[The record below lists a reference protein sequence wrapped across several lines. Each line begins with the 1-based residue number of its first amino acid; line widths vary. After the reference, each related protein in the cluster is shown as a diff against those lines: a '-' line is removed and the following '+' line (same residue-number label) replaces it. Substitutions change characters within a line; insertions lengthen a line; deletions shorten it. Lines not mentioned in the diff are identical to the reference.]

1 MQCVKVDKSTLD
13 KRRLKQEME
22 LALTIAGGNKF
33 QQDMQRLK
41 KSFSEILAE
50 HKGRNNLLPVLPP
63 VLVCEVKLDIVKYSK
78 LGRATRS

>member
-41 KSFSEILAE
+41 KSFSKILVE
-50 HKGRNNLLPVLPP
+50 HKGRNSLLPP
-63 VLVCEVKLDIVKYSK
+63 VLVCEVKLDNVKYSQP
-78 LGRATRS
+78 GRATRS